1 MSAFT
6 ISSQGPND
14 PLANALAMALS
25 GTGRDILI
33 QNALAQQSSAPA
45 GLLEVLG
52 RPMPRPAPN
61 IRVASANE
69 LPGTGLPGSFPV
81 PRSAASPPPAR
92 MDSRATPT
100 GARMAQPSLSQ
111 PSTDQSQNTDAP
123 QAQPRTQIVE
133 VPLPDGSLAEME
145 FPADTPDEVIK
156 SALQRWW
163 ETTGQHQQGP
173 SGHNPDQAAALE
185 RAKAEL
191 ARRRAAQSGS
201 MDQAKAEQAR
211 RQGSSYED
219 IMAKAREAHEAG
231 NTEDARRLVQIAVQR
246 RRADEASGKPH
257 QPTPAEGPWTKYQQ
271 AAPADGPWT
280 KYQPPLQEAERPSG
294 PQIIGGVVMPPAYD
308 QQSPAQPARMG
319 AKDYIRHGSDMAGD
333 ALAAGAA
340 GLSRGVTGMLD
351 LPGMIAGGATSLA
364 TAGLENAGVMSPE
377 FGQGVRDSMGMMPWG
392 DGNLFRG
399 GAAAATGGASE
410 FRGDTRLGKYASTAG
425 EFIPGVVATGG
436 PGVGNMLRYGVLPA
450 FASETAGQ
458 LTEGTAA
465 EPWARAGAAL
475 LAAPLANLTERGI
488 RRAIS
493 PYGGADQGRL
503 ALAQVLDDAGVPVS
517 AGQRVGSEA
526 LRRKEGMSAAGQS
539 LNEAQREAL
548 TQAALRTA
556 GTDASRA
563 TPEVLAETAK
573 RIGSVFDDVA
583 RGVDVTP
590 DPATVT
596 ALASANETYRQLAPK
611 GTQAPII
618 GEVVKRM
625 TAAFRTNQA
634 IPASTVNSWRANLSK
649 LTTSSDGAT
658 RAAAIEALGALDEA
672 LASTLASLGRA
683 DDVARLATA
692 REQWRNFL
700 AIQKAATS
708 AGEGAAAGILSPS
721 ALRSAVVQQGRSSY
735 AQGTRGDLGNLARAA
750 EGVIKPLPSSGT
762 AENIR
767 ALGIPALGWTSAG
780 AGLGAALG
788 GGPVGAML
796 GSMAGAAGPAVA
808 GAARMSRPVQSWLAN
823 QAVGPGGSIL
833 PVNALAPL
841 PGLMSVLMG
850 DPDRR

>member
-6 ISSQGPND
+6 ISAQGLND
-14 PLANALAMALS
+14 PLANALARALL
-25 GTGRDILI
+25 GTGRDVTI
-33 QNALAQQSSAPA
+33 QNALARPSHPPS
-45 GLLEVLG
+45 GLLEMLG
-52 RPMPRPAPN
+52 RPMPKPTAAV
-61 IRVASANE
+61 RVASSE
-69 LPGTGLPGSFPV
+69 THSGSGMPGAFPV
-81 PRSAASPPPAR
+81 PRSAASPPPAEVE
-92 MDSRATPT
+92 
-100 GARMAQPSLSQ
+100 ARPGPMRTQPAPYGSGMAQQPASPSDRDNEVQ
-111 PSTDQSQNTDAP
+111 P
-123 QAQPRTQIVE
+123 QPLTQVVE
-133 VPLPDGSLAEME
+133 VPLPDGGVAEME

-163 ETTGQHQQGP
+163 ETTGQHQQKP
-173 SGHNPDQAAALE
+173 TGHNPDQAAALE

-191 ARRRAAQSGS
+191 ARRRAAQSGA

-219 IMAKAREAHEAG
+219 VMAKAREAHEAG

-246 RRADEASGKPH
+246 RRADEASEQAGQQAPV
-257 QPTPAEGPWTKYQQ
+257 EGPWTKYQQ
-271 AAPADGPWT
+271 VSPEAA
-280 KYQPPLQEAERPSG
+280 QPLEPE
-294 PQIIGGVVMPPAYD
+294 IVGGVIMPPPFD
-308 QQSPAQPARMG
+308 LQVPAQPARMG

-333 ALAAGAA
+333 VLAAGAA
-340 GLSRGVTGMLD
+340 GVSRGITGMAD
-351 LPGMIAGGATSLA
+351 LPGMIATGVSDIAA
-364 TAGLENAGVMSPE
+364 AGVEKLGAP
-377 FGQGVRDSMGMMPWG
+377 GVAQGMRDSARFMPWG
-392 DGNLFRG
+392 DGALFRG

-410 FRGDTRLGKYASTAG
+410 FRGDTTLGKYASTAG
-425 EFIPGVVATGG
+425 EFIPGAVATGG
-436 PGVGNMLRYGVLPA
+436 TGVGNMLRYGALPA

-475 LAAPLANLTERGI
+475 LAGPLANMAERGI

-517 AGQRVGSEA
+517 AGQRVGSET

-625 TAAFRTNQA
+625 TAAFRTDQA

-762 AENIR
+762 AENIK

-788 GGPVGAML
+788 GGPAGAML

-841 PGLMSVLMG
+841 PGLMSVLMA